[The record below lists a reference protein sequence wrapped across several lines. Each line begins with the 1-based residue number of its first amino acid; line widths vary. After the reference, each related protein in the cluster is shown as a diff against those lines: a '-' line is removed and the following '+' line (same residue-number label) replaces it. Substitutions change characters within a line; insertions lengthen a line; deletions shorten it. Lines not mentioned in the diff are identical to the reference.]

1 MSISTY
7 TESVDQKVFD
17 FLCPTGLT
25 AEISY
30 QVTGLV
36 VVNVFLALTATAGN
50 TLILVALN
58 KVSTLHP
65 PSKLLF
71 RNLAATDLYVGVI
84 AQPLYTAYVIL
95 LLMENVKICRYTLLA
110 SFVVGSISGGVSL
123 PTLTVISVDRLL
135 ALLLRLKYRQVVTLR
150 RTKVLLFSLWVVAAV
165 CSAMN
170 VLSYNVTLQVTNI
183 AVSLYLIT
191 SISSYTWIFFALR
204 HRQRQVQNAFQQGQP
219 SRTTPL
225 NITRYKRAVS
235 SALWV
240 QLVLIACYLPYGI
253 VVALWAYTGPQSVAF
268 LVAQCTIT
276 LVYSNSSLN
285 PVIYCWKI
293 KELREV
299 VKLTVREFFSSW
311 RGFVESTFQSFF

>member
-1 MSISTY
+1 MSISTH

-17 FLCPTGLT
+17 FLSSTGLT

-36 VVNVFLALTATAGN
+36 VLNVFLALTATVGN
-50 TLILVALN
+50 TLILVSLN

-71 RNLAATDLYVGVI
+71 RNLAATDLCVGVI
-84 AQPLYTAYVIL
+84 AQPLYTFYIIL
-95 LLMENVKICRYTLLA
+95 LLMENVKICRDTLLA
-110 SFVVGSISGGVSL
+110 SFVVGSILGGVSL
-123 PTLTVISVDRLL
+123 PTLTVISVERLL

-170 VLSYNVTLQVTNI
+170 VLSYNVALQVTNI

-191 SISSYTWIFFALR
+191 SISYSWIFFALR
-204 HRQRQVQNAFQQGQP
+204 HRQSQVQNAFQQGQP
-219 SRTTPL
+219 SSATPL
-225 NITRYKRAVS
+225 NIARYKKAVS

-253 VVALWAYTGPQSVAF
+253 VVALWAYTGPQSVVF
-268 LVAQCTIT
+268 LVARCTIT
-276 LVYSNSSLN
+276 LVYLNSSLN

-299 VKLTVREFFSSW
+299 VKLTIREFFSSW
-311 RGFVESTFQSFF
+311 RGFVESTFQIFF

>member
-1 MSISTY
+1 MSISTH
-7 TESVDQKVFD
+7 TESVDQKLFY
-17 FLCPTGLT
+17 FLCSTGLT

-30 QVTGLV
+30 QVTSLV
-36 VVNVFLALTATAGN
+36 VLNVFLALTATVGN

-71 RNLAATDLYVGVI
+71 RNLAATDLCVGVI

-110 SFVVGSISGGVSL
+110 SFAVGSILGGVSL

-150 RTKVLLFSLWVVAAV
+150 RTKVFLFSLWVVAAL

-170 VLSYNVTLQVTNI
+170 VLSYNVALHVINI
-183 AVSLYLIT
+183 AVLLYLIT

-204 HRQRQVQNAFQQGQP
+204 HRQTQIQNAFQQGQP

-225 NITRYKRAVS
+225 NITRYKKAVS

-268 LVAQCTIT
+268 LVAQFTIT

>member
-71 RNLAATDLYVGVI
+71 RNLAATDLCVGVI
-84 AQPLYTAYVIL
+84 AQPLYIAYVIL

-135 ALLLRLKYRQVVTLR
+135 ALLL
-150 RTKVLLFSLWVVAAV
+150 
-165 CSAMN
+165 
-170 VLSYNVTLQVTNI
+170 
-183 AVSLYLIT
+183 
-191 SISSYTWIFFALR
+191 
-204 HRQRQVQNAFQQGQP
+204 
-219 SRTTPL
+219 
-225 NITRYKRAVS
+225 
-235 SALWV
+235 
-240 QLVLIACYLPYGI
+240 
-253 VVALWAYTGPQSVAF
+253 
-268 LVAQCTIT
+268 
-276 LVYSNSSLN
+276 
-285 PVIYCWKI
+285 
-293 KELREV
+293 
-299 VKLTVREFFSSW
+299 
-311 RGFVESTFQSFF
+311 